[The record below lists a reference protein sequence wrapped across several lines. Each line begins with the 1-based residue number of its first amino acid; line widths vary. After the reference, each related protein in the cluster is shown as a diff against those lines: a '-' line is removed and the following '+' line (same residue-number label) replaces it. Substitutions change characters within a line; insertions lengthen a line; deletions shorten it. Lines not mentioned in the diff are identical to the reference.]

1 MRASI
6 FVGRVGGLAVAL
18 GIGSSVVIG
27 GAGVAWADP
36 GDSTTSVDG
45 ADSASEA
52 TSAAGQPSARQRG
65 LRSSRAVEKPAG
77 TAEARADRSVQVE
90 APHVAARGRGARGP
104 AVIPRDVSTPRNQNS
119 TAAETVV
126 PTSSAPPQDLPDQPV
141 AVPTAAESLATV
153 AMPPATAS
161 SPATPVLMA
170 PVTELAETTAVPPV
184 MVATPE
190 PSAAA
195 PGVVES
201 VLAPISDN
209 GPVAPVEAAVSWV
222 MLAAA
227 RRELGTPAGAQS
239 IPVAAVP
246 TGPLLDTDA
255 VPNQHV
261 TRSAIPAPAAA
272 EGAVQIVDPVASATA
287 TNPIAAFFEQ
297 IQAFVT
303 QIVTAITQVIN
314 QVVSAIINIF
324 SPAPANKVPV
334 AAAPPTVGTPDAATG
349 VVTGT
354 VTATDPDGNTVTY
367 SAPATT
373 AKGTVVID
381 AVTGEFVYTPTAAAR
396 HAAASLTGTDAQE
409 ADTFTVTATDERG
422 GKGTISVAVVISPVN
437 AAPVAGTASVGDP
450 DTSTGVVTG
459 SVSATDADGDTLT
472 FSGSGNT
479 AKGAV
484 VVNADGAFFY
494 TPTQIARHAA
504 ARDGAEAADLADSF
518 TISIAHGHGG
528 SATAA
533 VNLVISPSNAAPVA
547 EVVSISA
554 PDTSTGAVA
563 GVMVVSDA
571 DGDTITYSVPVATAR
586 GEITFDPD
594 GAFTYTPTT
603 AARHE
608 AARDAAT
615 DVDTT
620 DTFTVTFTDGHG
632 GSVVVPVVVAIAP
645 VNSAPQ
651 VVSLDVGEPDGAT
664 GVVAGSIIGADADG
678 DSLSYSSDAPS
689 GRGGVVVF
697 IADGSFSYTPTA
709 EARRAAF
716 IQEVGAESDFF
727 MVTVT
732 DGYGGSV
739 DMPVTV
745 PVGPAVTYYL
755 TNDVKRDP
763 ETGQIALRTIFSEET
778 QQPGTGAPGYLN
790 WLIATPNRGA
800 LNAFP
805 ADVASWED
813 LFLVGTSPV
822 SNPYNSFQ
830 SVPPG
835 SVLRNPVNGAVAIRT
850 IFDDGEPAFADRTW
864 LIATSSQGA
873 LQVSSASVTGWDI
886 LLVPGNSPTI
896 LGYQAGDPEPSG
908 VIRGQINAADSD
920 GDALTFSAPAA
931 TAKGYVF
938 IDAQSGAFTYAPTG
952 SVRQAAAQAAS
963 DSDARLDT
971 FIVTVSDGYLAA
983 QTEVTV
989 EIDPA
994 PPLRPGDIRIAPP
1007 GVTSTSSGVPQ
1018 SNSDQG
1024 MWRAMYSPNV
1034 AVGRDWIAVI
1044 PDNGGTWLTSA
1055 DVGGWIDVAP
1065 PTGTETTSGGP
1076 YSPGDIKVPPPGLTG
1091 GEYKLFAVK
1100 SGPPLSSI
1108 LDWMVCSTVNACGG
1122 TSDDGFYLSPLPID
1136 QWVDLRNPLD
1146 L

>member
-1 MRASI
+1 MRASV

-18 GIGSSVVIG
+18 GIGTGVAIG
-27 GAGVAWADP
+27 GVGAAWAAP
-36 GDSTTSVDG
+36 
-45 ADSASEA
+45 ADSASA
-52 TSAAGQPSARQRG
+52 DSADAGSGSTSARSASDQSSARQRG
-65 LRSSRAVEKPAG
+65 GRSTRAAEKPAAADPVPVG
-77 TAEARADRSVQVE
+77 TPDLV
-90 APHVAARGRGARGP
+90 APGRAARTSAALP
-104 AVIPRDVSTPRNQNS
+104 PEVSTS
-119 TAAETVV
+119 KTKDAAAAETVV
-126 PTSSAPPQDLPDQPV
+126 PASSAPSQDLPDQSV
-141 AVPTAAESLATV
+141 ALPTAAETPATV
-153 AMPPATAS
+153 EVPPATAS
-161 SPATPVLMA
+161 SPAAPVLMA
-170 PVTELAETTAVPPV
+170 PLTEPPETTAVPPV
-184 MVATPE
+184 MVPTPE
-190 PSAAA
+190 SSAAA

-201 VLAPISDN
+201 VLAPISGN
-209 GPVAPVEAAVSWV
+209 GPVAPVESAVSWV

-227 RRELGTPAGAQS
+227 RRELGTPAAAQR
-239 IPVAAVP
+239 IPATAVP
-246 TGPLLDTDA
+246 TGPLPDTDA
-255 VPNQHV
+255 VPNQPV

-272 EGAVQIVDPVASATA
+272 VSAVQIIDPVASATA

-297 IQAFVT
+297 IGAFVS
-303 QIVTAITQVIN
+303 QIVTAITQVIT
-314 QVVSAIINIF
+314 QVVSAITNIF
-324 SPAPANKVPV
+324 SPTPANKVPV

-354 VTATDPDGNTVTY
+354 VTATDPDGDTVTY
-367 SAPATT
+367 SAPTTT

-396 HAAASLTGTDAQE
+396 HAAATLTATDAQRT
-409 ADTFTVTATDERG
+409 DTFTVTATDERG
-422 GKGTISVAVVISPVN
+422 GKATISVAVVISPVN
-437 AAPVAGTASVGDP
+437 AAPVAGTASVVDP

-459 SVSATDADGDTLT
+459 SAAATDADGDTLT
-472 FSGSGNT
+472 FSGSTTT

-484 VVNADGAFFY
+484 VVSADGTFVY

-518 TISIAHGHGG
+518 TISIADGHGG

-533 VNLVISPSNAAPVA
+533 VNVVISPSNAAPA
-547 EVVSISA
+547 ADVVSISA
-554 PDTSTGAVA
+554 PDASTGAVA

-571 DGDTITYSVPVATAR
+571 DGDTITYSVPVATAK

-594 GAFTYTPTT
+594 GAFVYTPTT

-608 AARDAAT
+608 AARDGAT

-651 VVSLDVGEPDGAT
+651 VVSLDVGEPNGAT
-664 GVVAGSIIGADADG
+664 GVVAGSIIGVDADG
-678 DSLSYSSDAPS
+678 DSLSFSSDAPS
-689 GRGGVVVF
+689 DRGGVVVVN
-697 IADGSFSYTPTA
+697 ADGSFSYTPTA
-709 EARRAAF
+709 EARRAAL

-739 DMPVTV
+739 DLPVTV

-805 ADVASWED
+805 ADVASWDD

-822 SNPYNSFQ
+822 SNPYDAFQ

-896 LGYQAGDPEPSG
+896 LGYQTGDPEPSG

-920 GDALTFSAPAA
+920 GDALAFSAPAT

-952 SVRQAAAQAAS
+952 SARQAAAQAAS

-971 FIVTVSDGYLAA
+971 FTVTVSDGYLAA
-983 QTEVTV
+983 ETEVTV

-994 PPLRPGDIRIAPP
+994 PPLRFGDIRADPA
-1007 GVTSTSSGVPQ
+1007 
-1018 SNSDQG
+1018 SNR
-1024 MWRAMYSPNV
+1024 RAMYV
-1034 AVGRDWIAVI
+1034 ANQGGIGSQWVSVS
-1044 PDNGGTWLTSA
+1044 PDNGGAWLKDQEVSN
-1055 DVGGWIDVAP
+1055 WLDVAAP
-1065 PTGTETTSGGP
+1065 AGTETAGSGP
-1076 YSPGDIKVPPPGLTG
+1076 YAPGDIKVPPGSIAGMVT
-1091 GEYKLFAVK
+1091 EFAVK
-1100 SGPPLSSI
+1100 TDAPLSDRFS
-1108 LDWMVCSTVNACGG
+1108 WYVCSRNGCYGVENIN
-1122 TSDDGFYLSPLPID
+1122 SNMID
-1136 QWVDLRNPLD
+1136 PWVDLRNPLD